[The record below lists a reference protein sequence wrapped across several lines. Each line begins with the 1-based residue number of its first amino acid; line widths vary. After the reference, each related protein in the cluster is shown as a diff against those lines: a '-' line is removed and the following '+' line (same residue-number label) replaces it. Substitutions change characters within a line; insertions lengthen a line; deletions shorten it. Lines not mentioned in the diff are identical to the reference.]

1 MCRATSRSAVAQ
13 TSVIGKC
20 QPITFF
26 FDGIFEIDAENPAG
40 ARDLAQDLLS
50 SLDHLLV
57 IGVSPPRAVD
67 E

>member
-1 MCRATSRSAVAQ
+1 MPTYHV
-13 TSVIGKC
+13 
-20 QPITFF
+20 F